1 MSIEYQRIYR
11 ERNKEK
17 IKKNAKI
24 FRLENQ
30 LKVKE
35 WAKNWKLRNREKV
48 KESTKKWRLENKDKI
63 REYRKQYKI
72 SHKEQNR
79 FSKRENYY
87 RNKKLLGRPKRGS
100 WYEKTLKLLK
110 ERDGNCCKR
119 CKTTEKLT
127 INHLILQCVSENKR
141 EKDLKKLEILCHNC
155 NIKHYHE
162 ILKKALIH
170 YYKCELSP
178 EKLSVT
184 LS

>member
-1 MSIEYQRIYR
+1 MSSMSIEYQRIYR

-48 KESTKKWRLENKDKI
+48 
-63 REYRKQYKI
+63 
-72 SHKEQNR
+72 
-79 FSKRENYY
+79 KRENYY